1 MKLQLLSIPLLVAL
15 LLSPLAAAAATG
27 SIAFSSPATSFAP
40 VGSTAYTITGTITP
54 TPTLPDNVNIQVTE
68 QGASGVFDATNVAVG
83 TGGTFT
89 YSTYAG
95 GNSAWTTGTYVITAT
110 DSNGAAGTQT
120 FHYTAT
126 SGGSGG
132 SSSYYLTVVA
142 PSEVITGA
150 TTTNVFVWTSGPATV
165 TGWFLAPGAT
175 TTTSLG
181 SATRVPSANVG
192 GLDVYAFSVT
202 LPATAA
208 TGVYL
213 VGASGTNATSLF
225 AASNIGSFTVNPVAT
240 QSALATLT
248 TNLATLTTNVA
259 TLQTGLTSLTG
270 SVTTIA
276 SGVTALQTSLT
287 SLGTSVTALQ
297 TSITSIGTGVT
308 SLQTSMT
315 ALSSSV
321 AGVGKNLTT
330 WGNTLNTGLS
340 GISTSLASVANNAQ
354 SAATAA
360 TSASTAVAS
369 LQNSVNTLSTSI
381 SSITGSLTT
390 LQGDVTSLQTSVNA
404 LSGLSGSV
412 ASLQTSVSNLNSTV
426 SNDQTYILVVAALA
440 VITLVLELAIL
451 IRKLS

>member
-1 MKLQLLSIPLLVAL
+1 MRLQFLAIPLLVAL
-15 LLSPLAAAAATG
+15 MLSPLAAAAATG
-27 SIAFSSPATSFAP
+27 SITFSSPASGAP
-40 VGSTAYTITGTITP
+40 LSGQAIYTISGTISP
-54 TPTLPDNVNIQVTE
+54 TPTLPDNVFISVNQVGSSNVLDAQTVSVT
-68 QGASGVFDATNVAVG
+68 GTGTFSYATN
-83 TGGTFT
+83 
-89 YSTYAG
+89 AG
-95 GNSAWTTGTYVITAT
+95 GNSAWVTGTYVITAT
-110 DSNGAAGTQT
+110 DSNGATGTTT
-120 FHYTAT
+120 FSYTST
-126 SGGSGG
+126 ITPPPSTGG
-132 SSSYYLTVVA
+132 YLTVVA
-142 PSEVITGA
+142 PSQVLTGA
-150 TTTNVFVWTSGPATV
+150 TSTNVFVWTSSPATV

-213 VGASGTNATSLF
+213 VGATATNGTF

-240 QSALATLT
+240 QSMLTTLT
-248 TNLATLTTNVA
+248 TNLATLTTNLA
-259 TLQTGLTSLTG
+259 TLQTGLTTLTG
-270 SVTTIA
+270 SVTTIG
-276 SGVTALQTSLT
+276 SGVT
-287 SLGTSVTALQ
+287 GLQ

-308 SLQTSMT
+308 GLQTSMT

-330 WGNTLNTGLS
+330 WGNTLNTAIT
-340 GISTSLASVANNAQ
+340 GISGSLATISNYAQ
-354 SAATAA
+354 TAATAA

-390 LQGDVTSLQTSVNA
+390 LQGEVTSLQTSVN
-404 LSGLSGSV
+404 GLTGISANV
-412 ASLQTSVSNLNSTV
+412 ATLQTNVSNMNSTV

>member
-1 MKLQLLSIPLLVAL
+1 MRLQFLAIPLLVAL
-15 LLSPLAAAAATG
+15 MLSPLAAAAATG
-27 SIAFSSPATSFAP
+27 SITFSSPTS
-40 VGSTAYTITGTITP
+40 GSSLSGQAGYTISGTISP
-54 TPTLPDNVNIQVTE
+54 TPSLPDNVFISVNQV
-68 QGASGVFDATNVAVG
+68 GSSNVLDAQQVSVSAT
-83 TGGTFT
+83 GTFSYVT
-89 YSTYAG
+89 NAG
-95 GNSAWTTGTYVITAT
+95 GNSAWVTGTYVITAT
-110 DSNGAAGTQT
+110 DSNGATGTTTFLYTSAGTTQPVT
-120 FHYTAT
+120 GA
-126 SGGSGG
+126 
-132 SSSYYLTVVA
+132 YLTVVA
-142 PSEVITGA
+142 PSQVLTGA
-150 TTTNVFVWTSGPATV
+150 TSTNVFVWTSSPATV

-248 TNLATLTTNVA
+248 TNLATLTTNLQ

-270 SVTTIA
+270 SVTTI
-276 SGVTALQTSLT
+276 
-287 SLGTSVTALQ
+287 GTGVTALQ

-308 SLQTSMT
+308 ALQTSMT

-330 WGNTLNTGLS
+330 WGNTLNTAIT
-340 GISTSLASVANNAQ
+340 GISTSLAGISNNAQ
-354 SAATAA
+354 TAATAA

-412 ASLQTSVSNLNSTV
+412 ASLQTSVTNMNSTV